1 MSAVSEPEFKAV
13 GKLVVIG
20 LGLIGGSVSAGLR
33 QRHACQE
40 AIGIVRDQ
48 ANAALALERGVVDR
62 ACLSLQ
68 EVAAE
73 LGEGDVIFVAVP
85 TLAIESVLRDIHA
98 LVSPEVTVTDGAS
111 VKGSVREA
119 AIAAFGEVPS
129 NLVLGHPIAGSEQ
142 SGVAAANP
150 SLYQKHRVIL
160 TPEPSTGAAH
170 IARVTALWQ
179 ALGAEVLSMS
189 VSEHDEVLGATS
201 HLPHVIAYSLVDTLA
216 HDIGNPN
223 IFRYAAG
230 GFRDFTR
237 IASSDPIMWHDI
249 MRANRGAVLHS
260 LDKFVDNLLR
270 LRDGIERE
278 DGEYLLGVF
287 TRAKAA
293 RDHFTRMLAGRTLK
307 DSAALTPIKFRV
319 VAGAPLQGR
328 LRVPGDKS
336 ISHRAIMLGSLA
348 NGKTTIAGLLESEDS
363 LATLQAFRD
372 MGVVIDGANNDAT
385 GEERVTI
392 YGVGLHGLKAPQKPL
407 YLGNAGTSAR
417 LLSGILAAQT
427 FSSTITGDASLS
439 ARPMGR
445 IIEPLSSMG
454 ANIHSESE
462 NLPLTFAPAERF
474 AAIDYQLPL
483 ASAQVKSCLL
493 LAGLYADG
501 VTRVRESQVT
511 RDHTE
516 RMLGGFGCQV
526 TRCDEGW
533 LAIDGGSELQACHID
548 VPGDFSSAAF
558 FIVAA
563 SITPGSDILLEHV
576 GVNPSRTGALDI
588 LRLMGADIA
597 LLNEDTAG
605 GEPVADI
612 RVRYRQL
619 QGISIPPELVSR
631 AIDEFPALF
640 VAAASARGVTELSGA
655 AELRVKESDRLA
667 NMAAGLKALGVSVD
681 THADGL
687 RITGSAMQG
696 AEVDSAGDHRV
707 AMALALT
714 GLCCDGAV
722 TVDHAECIASSFP
735 GFVAQ
740 AKQLGI
746 TIEAIDC

>member
-1 MSAVSEPEFKAV
+1 MSAVSEPEFNQPAV

-33 QRHACQE
+33 QQNGCRE
-40 AIGIVRDQ
+40 AIGIVRNQETIDV
-48 ANAALALERGVVDR
+48 ALERGVVDR
-62 ACLSLQ
+62 AYLNLSD
-68 EVAAE
+68 VAPE
-73 LGEGDVIFVAVP
+73 LGAGDVVFVAVP
-85 TLAIESVLRDIHA
+85 TLAIESVLRDIQA
-98 LVSPEVTVTDGAS
+98 QVSAEVTITDGAS

-119 AIAAFGEVPS
+119 AINVFGEVPV

-160 TPEPSTGAAH
+160 TPEASTGEQH
-170 IARVTALWQ
+170 LARVTTLWQ
-179 ALGAEVLSMS
+179 TLGAEVLTMT
-189 VSEHDEVLGATS
+189 VAEHDEVLGATS
-201 HLPHVIAYSLVDTLA
+201 HLPHAIAYSLVDTLA

-237 IASSDPIMWHDI
+237 IASSDPVMWHDI
-249 MRANRGAVLHS
+249 MRANRSAVLHS

-293 RDHFTRMLAGRTLK
+293 RDHFTRMLAGRALQ
-307 DSAALTPIKFRV
+307 DSAAVAPAKLRVKHSSGLT
-319 VAGAPLQGR
+319 GR

-348 NGKTTIAGLLESEDS
+348 NGTTEITGLLESEDS

-372 MGVVIDGANNDAT
+372 MGVVIEGPT
-385 GEERVTI
+385 EGRVTV
-392 YGVGLHGLKAPQKPL
+392 YGVGLRGLKAPHKPL

-417 LLSGILAAQT
+417 LLSGILAAQK
-427 FSSTITGDASLS
+427 FASTITGDASLS

-445 IIEPLSSMG
+445 VIEPLTAMG
-454 ANIHSESE
+454 AVIESESGQ
-462 NLPLTFAPAERF
+462 LPLAFSPAQGF
-474 AAIDYQLPL
+474 NAIDYQVPM

-493 LAGLYADG
+493 LAGLYAKG
-501 VTRVRESQVT
+501 ITRVKESQIT

-516 RMLGGFGCQV
+516 RMLGGFGCTLEQ
-526 TRCDEGW
+526 TPDGW
-533 LAIDGGSELQACHID
+533 LTVHGGSELTACQVD

-558 FIVAA
+558 FMVAA

-588 LRLMGADIA
+588 LRQMGADIE
-597 LLNEDTAG
+597 LLNPATAG

-612 RVRYRQL
+612 RVRYAPL
-619 QGISIPPELVSR
+619 TGVVIPTELVSR

-640 VAAASARGVTELSGA
+640 VAAACASGTTELSGA

-667 NMAAGLKALGVSVD
+667 NMAQGLIALGVPV
-681 THADGL
+681 TTRADGL
-687 RITGSAMQG
+687 SICG
-696 AEVDSAGDHRV
+696 AALSGGEVDSAGDHRV
-707 AMALALT
+707 AMALALA
-714 GLCCDGAV
+714 GLRASG
-722 TVDHAECIASSFP
+722 TVMVNGAECIASSFP
-735 GFVAQ
+735 GFVAH

-746 TIEAIDC
+746 SIEVIDS

>member
-1 MSAVSEPEFKAV
+1 MTEPETDFGRQPV
-13 GKLVVIG
+13 GKLVVVG

-33 QRHACQE
+33 LGRACQE
-40 AIGIVRDQ
+40 TIGIVRDR
-48 ANAALALERGVVDR
+48 AAATLALQRGVVDR
-62 ACLSLQ
+62 AYLSLK

-73 LGEGDVIFVAVP
+73 LGEGDVIFIAVP
-85 TLAIESVLRDIHA
+85 TLAVESVLRDIHA
-98 LVSPEVTVTDGAS
+98 LVSPAVTVTDAAS
-111 VKGSVREA
+111 VKGSVRDA
-119 AIAAFGEVPS
+119 AIAVYGQVPP

-160 TPEPSTGAAH
+160 TPESDTDARH
-170 IARVTALWQ
+170 LARVTALWQ
-179 ALGAEVLSMS
+179 VLGAEVLSMS
-189 VSEHDEVLGATS
+189 VAEHDEVLGATS
-201 HLPHVIAYSLVDTLA
+201 HLPHAIAYSLVDTLA

-237 IASSDPIMWHDI
+237 IASSDPVMWHDI
-249 MRANRGAVLHS
+249 MRANRTAVLHS

-278 DGEYLLGVF
+278 DSEYLLGVF

-293 RDHFTRMLAGRTLK
+293 RDHFTRMLAGRTLT
-307 DSAALTPIKFRV
+307 DAAVITPKKIS
-319 VAGAPLQGR
+319 VAPSLALRGK

-348 NGKTTIAGLLESEDS
+348 QGKTIIEGLLHSEDS

-372 MGVVIDGANNDAT
+372 MGVVIDGPND
-385 GEERVTI
+385 GRVTL
-392 YGVGLHGLKAPQKPL
+392 YGVGLHGLSAPHKPL

-417 LLSGILAAQT
+417 LLSGILAAQE
-427 FSSTITGDASLS
+427 FSVTITGDASLS

-445 IIEPLSSMG
+445 IIDPLRSMG
-454 ANIHSESE
+454 ACIESES
-462 NLPLTFAPAERF
+462 NHLPLRFSPAKEF
-474 AAIDYQLPL
+474 LAIDYSVPM

-493 LAGLYADG
+493 LAGLYAKG
-501 VTRVRESQVT
+501 VTRVQETQIT

-526 TRCDEGW
+526 HRDSDGGLSVT
-533 LAIDGGSELQACHID
+533 GGSELRGCRVD

-563 SITPGSDILLEHV
+563 SITPDSDILLEHV

-588 LRLMGADIA
+588 LRLMGADIE
-597 LLNEDTAG
+597 LLNPTTAG

-619 QGISIPPELVSR
+619 QGVNIPAQLVSR

-640 VAAASARGVTELSGA
+640 VAAACAHGCTEVSGA
-655 AELRVKESDRLA
+655 AELRLKESDRLA
-667 NMAAGLKALGVSVD
+667 NMAAGLIALGVSVD
-681 THADGL
+681 SRVDGL
-687 RITGSAMQG
+687 RITGSKMRG
-696 AEVDSAGDHRV
+696 AELDSAGDHRV

-714 GLCCDGAV
+714 GLRADGKV
-722 TVDHAECIASSFP
+722 SVNNAECIASSFP
-735 GFVAQ
+735 DFVVQ

-746 TIEAIDC
+746 SIESIDC